1 MLFFKHYLLTLVVFT
16 LIDLVW
22 LLVISRKLYQDKIG
36 HLMAEKANLTAAAIF
51 YLLYI
56 LAMVFFVITPA
67 VEKQSV
73 LYALGV
79 GAFFGLVAYAT
90 YDLTNLA
97 TLKGWPV
104 SLTVIDLT
112 WGAFVTGSTSAITT
126 WISGRLL

>member
-1 MLFFKHYLLTLVVFT
+1 MLFFKHYLITLTVFT

-22 LLVISRKLYQDKIG
+22 LLVISKRLYQEKIG
-36 HLMAEKANLTAAAIF
+36 HLMAEKVNLPAAAIF

-56 LAMVFFVITPA
+56 LALVFFVITPA
-67 VEKQSV
+67 TEKSSV
-73 LYALGV
+73 LYALGA

-104 SLTVIDLT
+104 SLTVIDLA
-112 WGAFVTGSTSAITT
+112 WGSFVTGSTCAVTT
-126 WISGRLL
+126 WISGRL